1 MSAEAKTTLCPTSRK
16 FILEKGNMPC
26 KQCSTDHQSTFST
39 EMNIHFPG
47 RDGPDKP
54 TVWVFPK
61 VVLCVDCGFAELVV
75 PKNELHA
82 FVEGL
87 ARLQTKSA

>member
-1 MSAEAKTTLCPTSRK
+1 MD
-16 FILEKGNMPC
+16 C
-26 KQCSTDHQSTFST
+26 KQCTSDHQSTFST

-47 RDGPDKP
+47 REGRDKP

-61 VVLCVDCGFAELVV
+61 IVLCLDCGFAELVV

-82 FVEGL
+82 LVEGL
-87 ARLQTKSA
+87 TCLRTKSAQSRRCLAKEKIRQR